1 MYKYP
6 HNRLIVSLVL
16 AYGNNRDKINEVL
29 RAYELPELTVKTA
42 IGYYR
47 RAKSYTKK
55 DSYKDLVLYY
65 KQKGY
70 IPAQELLAALRVVGS
85 MQLRCIINSSV
96 MLGNKLD
103 GAPDLLI
110 PKELDIYK
118 HYFFDITGWT
128 NLDWNDYK
136 REVAPYEKNALQ
148 YALEGKVR
156 DLMLALQLVPSST
169 DDEML
174 RDVVAEAYKEFK
186 NIKRL
191 INDKTPAGKRAEL
204 VREAKIWADMM
215 FSGHR
220 ARMAGHGT
228 ASRGNGNSSGED
240 DKDDLPP
247 FRLIYIDKNGNLA
260 LEKTRE
266 ELEAEMKQRLEAD
279 ELRYKALAD
288 NAAGGNANI
297 ANGAKTPEVGTT

>member
-1 MYKYP
+1 MGDPY
-6 HNRLIVSLVL
+6 
-16 AYGNNRDKINEVL
+16 
-29 RAYELPELTVKTA
+29 
-42 IGYYR
+42 
-47 RAKSYTKK
+47 
-55 DSYKDLVLYY
+55 
-65 KQKGY
+65 
-70 IPAQELLAALRVVGS
+70 AL
-85 MQLRCIINSSV
+85 
-96 MLGNKLD
+96 
-103 GAPDLLI
+103 
-110 PKELDIYK
+110 YK

-136 REVAPYEKNALQ
+136 REVAPYERDVIQ
-148 YALEGKVR
+148 YALKGKVH
-156 DLMLALQLVPSST
+156 DLMLALQIVPASA

-174 RDVVAEAYKEFK
+174 QDGIVEAYKEFK
-186 NIKRL
+186 NVKRQL
-191 INDKTPAGKRAEL
+191 NDKVSPEKRVEL
-204 VREAKIWADMM
+204 VREAKIWTDMM
-215 FSGHR
+215 SNFHR

-228 ASRGNGNSSGED
+228 ASRGNGNSSGEE

-247 FRLIYIDKNGNLA
+247 FRLIYINENGNLA